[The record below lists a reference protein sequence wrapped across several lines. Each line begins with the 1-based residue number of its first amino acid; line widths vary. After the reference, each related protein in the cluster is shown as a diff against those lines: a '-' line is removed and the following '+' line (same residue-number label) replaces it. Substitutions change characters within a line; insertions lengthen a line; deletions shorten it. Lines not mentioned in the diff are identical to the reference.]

1 MTPSRRSLP
10 LVFVFLLLIPSV
22 AAAAGVRARFDL
34 SSPSGGPFPSDRF
47 TVFDLTHITGLRV
60 DLPKPSCAAR
70 PTDCADIDVL
80 NTLDGFNLQPRIS
93 IPFTA
98 AIDPTSV
105 NSGNVFL
112 VGLGGPGSSRG
123 KVVGINQVTWEPGAN
138 TLHVESDELLD
149 QHTRYA
155 VVVTRGVR
163 DVEGD
168 PLEAGDFADFGHDL
182 SFGQT
187 HDLAL
192 TRYRNALLDALKV
205 VSVSE
210 SDIAVMSVFSTQSVT
225 STLEKV
231 RLSIKLH
238 RPAPATMHGTF
249 PRSTLAAIEW
259 RRQVGTA
266 PTPTFATSSLPL
278 LVLDPTF
285 VSAIAFGEF
294 VSPDYETAE
303 KFIPPVG
310 TLFGW
315 PAPQG
320 SNTLQFN
327 LVLPTGTPPSGGWPV
342 VIFGHGFTDS
352 KHGAPLAV
360 ASTLAFNGLASI
372 AINVVGHGGGAL
384 GTLTVMP
391 TSGPPVII
399 PDGGRGIDQDG
410 NGMIDST
417 EGVNAAPPRGLIG
430 NRDGLRQTVIDLMQ
444 LTRVIETGGIPGLV
458 RHRIYYAGQSFG
470 GIYGTMFIA
479 IEPSV
484 RAGVVNVPGGAII
497 EIARQSPVF
506 RPLVTLGLCTRVPP
520 LVNGGPGG
528 IPNVCPGFTEN
539 VPLRDKPVLVDVV
552 PGASAI
558 QEVLDNTESASMS
571 GNPVAYAPHLRK
583 IPLQGVPTRPFII
596 QSAKGDQTVPNPT
609 ASAIVR
615 AADAHD
621 RWTLFRNDLVR
632 AARPTAPANPHT
644 FLTNIGNPTVADLAI
659 AAQSQIAIF
668 FATDGATVVDPDT
681 AAGPFF
687 EVPISAGQIPLMEQ
701 LNF

>member
-1 MTPSRRSLP
+1 MTSLRRSL
-10 LVFVFLLLIPSV
+10 LLAFVFLLLIP
-22 AAAAGVRARFDL
+22 AIAPAAGVRARFDL
-34 SSPSGGPFPSDRF
+34 SAPSGGPFPSDRF
-47 TVFDLTHITGLRV
+47 TVFDPTQITGLRV
-60 DLPKPSCAAR
+60 NLPKPPCAAR
-70 PTDCADIDVL
+70 PNDCADIDVL

-105 NSGNVFL
+105 NSSTVFL
-112 VGLGGPGSSRG
+112 VSLGGLGSSRG
-123 KVVGINQVTWEPGAN
+123 TVVGINQAVWEPATN

-149 QHTRYA
+149 QHGHYA
-155 VVVTRGVR
+155 LVVTRGVR
-163 DVEGD
+163 DAAGD
-168 PLEAGDFADFGHDL
+168 PLEAGDFAQFRHDL
-182 SFGQT
+182 NFGQT

-192 TRYRNALLDALKV
+192 AGYRKALLGALEV
-205 VSVSE
+205 VSVPE
-210 SDIAVMSVFSTQSVT
+210 SSIAVMSVFSTQSVT
-225 STLEKV
+225 ATLEKV
-231 RLSIKLH
+231 RLSVKLH
-238 RPAPATMHGTF
+238 HPAPATMHGTF
-249 PRSTLAAIEW
+249 PVSTVAAIQW

-266 PTPTFATSSLPL
+266 PTFASSFLPTPALS
-278 LVLDPTF
+278 PTF

-294 VSPDYETAE
+294 ESPDYETAE

-310 TLFGW
+310 SLLGW
-315 PAPQG
+315 PVPQG

-327 LVLPTGTPPSGGWPV
+327 LVLPAGTAPPGGWPV

-360 ASTLAFNGLASI
+360 ASTLAANGLASI

-384 GTLTVMP
+384 GTLTVLR
-391 TSGPPVII
+391 TNGVPVVI

-410 NGMIDST
+410 NGTIDST

-444 LTRVIETGGIPGLV
+444 LTRVIETGGIAGLD

-470 GIYGTMFIA
+470 GIYGTMFVA

-484 RAGVVNVPGGAII
+484 RAGVFNVPGGAII
-497 EIARQSPVF
+497 EIARLSPAF
-506 RPLVTLGLCTRVPP
+506 RQLVTLGLCTRVPP
-520 LVNGGPGG
+520 LVNGGAGAIAG
-528 IPNVCPGFTEN
+528 FCPGFTEN
-539 VPLRDKPVLVDVV
+539 IPLRNLPILIDTV

-558 QEVLDNTESASMS
+558 QEVLDNTEWASMS

-583 IPLQGVPTRPFII
+583 IPLGGVPTRPFII

-609 ASAIVR
+609 ASALVR
-615 AADAHD
+615 AGDAHD

-644 FLTNIGNPTVADLAI
+644 FLTNIGNPVVADLAI
-659 AAQSQIAIF
+659 AAQSQMATF
-668 FATDGATVVDPDT
+668 FATDGAVVIDPDT

-687 EVPISAGQIPLMEQ
+687 EVPISASQIPLMER